1 MIGQIISHYKVI
13 EGGMGEVHRAE
24 DTSPKREVA
33 SSFCLSSESE
43 MSSYRLFFEVL
54 YHSD

>member
-54 YHSD
+54 YHSS